1 MTQNAIFEGVSTLL
15 NFLKHLSYL
24 AARGPHDSTE
34 PRDTT
39 ISFEINVCTDDIRI
53 DDLEIV
59 FEINSFCC
67 QYLLKLIIQVKSS
80 IG

>member
-1 MTQNAIFEGVSTLL
+1 MTQNAIFEGLSTLR
-15 NFLKHLSYL
+15 NFLKHFSYL
-24 AARGPHDSTE
+24 AARGPRDATK

-59 FEINSFCC
+59 FEIHSFCC
-67 QYLLKLIIQVKSS
+67 QYLLKVIIQVKSS